1 MKKINISRRIL
12 ILTAMLFTS
21 AIGFAQSGS
30 SEYRQVLALLKDKG
44 YSISTEQ
51 VADLKQGETAY
62 HFKTFYKN
70 LDYVIVAMSD
80 DDDVSDVDVYL
91 YEEDGDEYTK
101 DTDTK
106 NVAVVKMSPL
116 VTRDMKVVI
125 KNYASSS
132 PNYASKCRFVVAYK

>member
-1 MKKINISRRIL
+1 
-12 ILTAMLFTS
+12 MLCTS
-21 AIGFAQSGS
+21 VLAFSQSGS
-30 SEYRQVLALLKDKG
+30 SEYRQVLSLLKDKG

-80 DDDVSDVDVYL
+80 DDDVTDVDVYL

-116 VTRDMKVVI
+116 LTRDMKVVI
-125 KNYASSS
+125 KNYASNS
-132 PNYASKCRFVVAYK
+132 PNYASKCRFVIAYK

>member
-12 ILTAMLFTS
+12 IITVMLFIS
-21 AIGFAQSGS
+21 AMGFAQSGS

-80 DDDVSDVDVYL
+80 DDDVTDVDVYL

-106 NVAVVKMSPL
+106 NVAEVKLSRL

-125 KNYASSS
+125 K
-132 PNYASKCRFVVAYK
+132 

>member
-1 MKKINISRRIL
+1 MICVMLSISVF
-12 ILTAMLFTS
+12 AFSQNGTS
-21 AIGFAQSGS
+21 DYN
-30 SEYRQVLALLKDKG
+30 EVLSLLKDKG
-44 YSISTEQ
+44 YTISTEQ

-62 HFKTFYKN
+62 HFKTFYNN

-80 DDDVSDVDVYL
+80 DDDVSDVDIYL
-91 YEEDGDEYTK
+91 YEDNGDEYTK

-116 VTRDMKVVI
+116 VTREMKIVI
-125 KNYASSS
+125 KNYASNS